1 MMTVREKQLE
11 IARENYSKVYQ
22 LLRASVNKT
31 TDFDSE
37 RNYSADELEP
47 YDALSDRFIRTV
59 ELAIKFLELM
69 NTI

>member
-1 MMTVREKQLE
+1 MQLDT
-11 IARENYSKVYQ
+11 
-22 LLRASVNKT
+22 SVNKT

-59 ELAIKFLELM
+59 ELAIKFFRTYE
-69 NTI
+69 